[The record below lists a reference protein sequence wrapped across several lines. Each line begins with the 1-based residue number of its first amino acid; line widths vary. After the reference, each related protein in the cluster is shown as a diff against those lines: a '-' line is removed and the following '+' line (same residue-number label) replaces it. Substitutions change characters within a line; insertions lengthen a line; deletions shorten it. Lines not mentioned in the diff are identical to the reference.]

1 MKHFFTRMGIA
12 FALLLF
18 VALLF
23 ASLAAYQGQNFSG
36 SATITGALPAGGNTI
51 GNVILTDG
59 TNNVTACISAYGTAP
74 TGTECPSTNAF
85 ITNNVAVTVSPSTG
99 AGNALSAS
107 SQSALTTA
115 VVVKAAAGGLYGF
128 QVTNGAASVCYLQF
142 INAASAP
149 VLGTAATYS
158 FAIPA
163 SGTLTLQPGSYSMS
177 AYATGISV
185 GVSSAYNGAS
195 ACASPATAVIFYK

>member
-1 MKHFFTRMGIA
+1 MKHFFGRLGIA
-12 FALLLF
+12 FGLLLF

-23 ASLAAYQGQNFSG
+23 GTLAAYQGQNFSG
-36 SATITGALPAGGNTI
+36 VTITGALPAGSNTI
-51 GNVILTDG
+51 GNVALTDG
-59 TNNVTACISAYGTAP
+59 TNIVTACISAYGSAP
-74 TGTECPSTNAF
+74 TGTECPATNAF

-115 VVVKAAAGGLYGF
+115 VVVKGGAGGLYGF
-128 QVTNGAASVCYLQF
+128 QVTNSAASVCYLEF

-149 VLGTAATYS
+149 SLGTAATYS
-158 FAIPA
+158 FAVPA

-185 GVSSAYNGAS
+185 GMATTYNGSS
-195 ACASPATAVIFYK
+195 ACAAATAVIFYK